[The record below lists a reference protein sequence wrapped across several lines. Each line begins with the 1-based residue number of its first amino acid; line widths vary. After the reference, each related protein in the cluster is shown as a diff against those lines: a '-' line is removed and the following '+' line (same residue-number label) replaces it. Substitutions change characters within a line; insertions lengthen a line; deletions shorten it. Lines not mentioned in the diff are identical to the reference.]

1 MGADFG
7 DEWDTHIRFLLIFRK
22 FTALEWKLAE
32 EVAGFKFGIVGGL
45 LFFVVAFLLVVV
57 VVVFFVLMDWW
68 RLVGVSYP
76 LKHLTVMAIVFKQL
90 Q

>member
-1 MGADFG
+1 MGANFG
-7 DEWDTHIRFLLIFRK
+7 DEWNAHIRFLLIFRK
-22 FTALEWKLAE
+22 FTALEWELAE
-32 EVAGFKFGIVGGL
+32 EVAGFEFGIVGGL
-45 LFFVVAFLLVVV
+45 LFFVIAFFVVV